1 MAFLLKL
8 CSVQKNSK
16 VVRYTRKQESLD
28 NSQTDFPLGAIHK
41 QRQQLRGGGSKMGRK
56 LSKDSKYMREMVPKI
71 KKCLRCLW
79 VLVLLVTVKVCIVS
93 ETNAEFQLSQI
104 CLKMALFKFPHD
116 FATLKKLQVSQNW
129 GKLKLLQI
137 GLSRTG
143 HISFLTTQDRTPK
156 F

>member
-8 CSVQKNSK
+8 CSVQRNSK

-71 KKCLRCLW
+71 KKMP
-79 VLVLLVTVKVCIVS
+79 T
-93 ETNAEFQLSQI
+93 
-104 CLKMALFKFPHD
+104 LFMGFGAAGNCKGVHCFRNKCRILAQPN
-116 FATLKKLQVSQNW
+116 LPKNGIIQVSA
-129 GKLKLLQI
+129 
-137 GLSRTG
+137 
-143 HISFLTTQDRTPK
+143 
-156 F
+156 

>member
-1 MAFLLKL
+1 MVLKS
-8 CSVQKNSK
+8 C
-16 VVRYTRKQESLD
+16 R
-28 NSQTDFPLGAIHK
+28 H
-41 QRQQLRGGGSKMGRK
+41 GGGGCQKSEKNADVVYGWFLGCVVK
-56 LSKDSKYMREMVPKI
+56 TGHISL
-71 KKCLRCLW
+71 
-79 VLVLLVTVKVCIVS
+79 LVLLKTVKVCIVS